1 MKYKRERMFLQILDY
16 RLLDELLTFTFWNK
30 QEKQVIRYMY
40 RENRTI
46 DNIVINKLMP
56 YERSWLFEIYKSG
69 LFKLKKWLEDTE
81 RPEYKRL
88 YKILI

>member
-1 MKYKRERMFLQILDY
+1 MFLQILDY